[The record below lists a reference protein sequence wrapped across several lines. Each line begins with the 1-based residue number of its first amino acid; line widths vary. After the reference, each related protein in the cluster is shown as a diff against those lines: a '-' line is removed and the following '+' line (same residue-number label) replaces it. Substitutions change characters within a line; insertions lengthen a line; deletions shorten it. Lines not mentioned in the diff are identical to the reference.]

1 MKQTS
6 KTPPLRWLER
16 VLLLVGVLCL
26 GGWGLAWLD
35 ARYTQYRDGQI
46 LDEAR
51 SASQAAPPAR
61 ETDSLDN
68 FRQPDR
74 AAVREPR
81 PPVPEGSLVGRIE
94 IPRVGVS
101 TIVLEG
107 VDNQTLRRG
116 AGHIPETSLP
126 GEDGNVGIAAHRD
139 SFFRALKDIRKND
152 IIRVETLQGEFN
164 YQVEWTQIVTPKD
177 TQVLDPTAA
186 PALTLVTC
194 YPFYYVGSAPKRFI
208 VRAQRID
215 GAAAPV
221 AEEGRS
227 PAPVSWRSGSTRP
240 SATAAALPAVRLL
253 THRFNE

>member
-1 MKQTS
+1 MK
-6 KTPPLRWLER
+6 LRWLER

-26 GGWGLAWLD
+26 GAWVFAWLD

-51 SASQAAPPAR
+51 SAPATSPAVPPAR
-61 ETDSLDN
+61 ETDSLDS

-107 VDNQTLRRG
+107 VDSTTLRRG

-126 GEDGNVGIAAHRD
+126 GDDGNVGIAAHRD

-152 IIRVETLQGEFN
+152 IIRVETLQGAFS
-164 YQVEWTQIVTPKD
+164 YRVDWTRIVLPTD
-177 TQVLDPTAA
+177 TEVLDATGV

-208 VRAQRID
+208 VRAER
-215 GAAAPV
+215 V
-221 AEEGRS
+221 TERS
-227 PAPVSWRSGSTRP
+227 PGEGSP
-240 SATAAALPAVRLL
+240 QPAALSEKTSEKPGVQ
-253 THRFNE
+253 